1 MSDDDDFID
10 VDEHYDDNDDD
21 YDDDID
27 DDIDAAELE
36 KDEPMV
42 QSLVDQ
48 GRHRQQLVAE
58 AQAFRQAQRD
68 DDGQLQP
75 MDVDAIPVSIEVVD
89 EEDVREQPPPPTT
102 RRPLEQ
108 VRTSGTIIFELTA
121 SICKGQR
128 SEGRGRQHGEEA
140 SRSVQLTTRGKGVYT
155 V

>member
-21 YDDDID
+21 NDDDYDDDN

-36 KDEPMV
+36 KDELMV

-48 GRHRQQLVAE
+48 GRHRRQLVAE
-58 AQAFRQAQRD
+58 AQASRQAQRD
-68 DDGQLQP
+68 DDGQLRP
-75 MDVDAIPVSIEVVD
+75 MDVDAAPISIEVVD

-102 RRPLEQ
+102 RRPMEQ
-108 VRTSGTIIFELTA
+108 VRTSGTTILELNA

-128 SEGRGRQHGEEA
+128 AEGRRRQH
-140 SRSVQLTTRGKGVYT
+140 
-155 V
+155 